1 MTQALVVGGGAA
13 GLAAALEL
21 QRRGVEV
28 RLIEAT
34 PRVGGVVQT
43 EHREGYLF
51 ERGPNTMQGKPTLR
65 PFLEANALEPLLVP
79 ASPASRRRWLWHDG
93 RLEAVPMDPLSFL
106 RTRLLTGRG
115 KLRLLREPFV
125 ARGDASRESVDEFV
139 RRRLG
144 DEALENL
151 VAPFLTGVYAGDETK
166 LGAAAVFGALVDLER
181 EHGSIVRGALRRALG
196 RRDRP
201 RPLRG
206 SFSTSEGLGGL
217 VTRLAARLGER
228 VATSTRAVALGR
240 DSRGFRVELEAGEP
254 LRAERVVLALPAS
267 ECAALVASL
276 EPEVAEALRSIVY
289 APVAS
294 VSVGVRRADTR
305 EPIAGFG
312 FLVPK
317 RGGLDLLGCL
327 FMSQLYPGR
336 APEAH
341 ELLTG
346 FLGGSRSPGSVDEAD
361 DEIFARMARDLERT
375 HGLRGEPQRLGL
387 TRWPRA
393 IAQPGPL
400 HRATVAFVRERIARR
415 RGLAIA
421 GSFLDG
427 VALADTLVCGAAAAR
442 SVLEEPASAS

>member
-151 VAPFLTGVYAGDETK
+151 VAPFLTGVYAGDE
-166 LGAAAVFGALVDLER
+166 
-181 EHGSIVRGALRRALG
+181 
-196 RRDRP
+196 
-201 RPLRG
+201 
-206 SFSTSEGLGGL
+206 
-217 VTRLAARLGER
+217 
-228 VATSTRAVALGR
+228 
-240 DSRGFRVELEAGEP
+240 
-254 LRAERVVLALPAS
+254 
-267 ECAALVASL
+267 
-276 EPEVAEALRSIVY
+276 
-289 APVAS
+289 
-294 VSVGVRRADTR
+294 
-305 EPIAGFG
+305 
-312 FLVPK
+312 
-317 RGGLDLLGCL
+317 
-327 FMSQLYPGR
+327 
-336 APEAH
+336 
-341 ELLTG
+341 
-346 FLGGSRSPGSVDEAD
+346 
-361 DEIFARMARDLERT
+361 
-375 HGLRGEPQRLGL
+375 
-387 TRWPRA
+387 
-393 IAQPGPL
+393 
-400 HRATVAFVRERIARR
+400 
-415 RGLAIA
+415 
-421 GSFLDG
+421 
-427 VALADTLVCGAAAAR
+427 
-442 SVLEEPASAS
+442 